1 MQGIPVAPG
10 VINADFEGEIEVMTH
25 RNGISVVNKGKQLEQ
40 LVSLPKCKL
49 EIELREVREEILDLV
64 HPMPIGYK
72 PQVHSNR
79 NSLGL

>member
-1 MQGIPVAPG
+1 
-10 VINADFEGEIEVMTH
+10 MTH

-72 PQVHSNR
+72 PQVHSNQ